1 MRLKSIITV
10 IALIL
15 IMFMSA
21 IESSIISLALPT
33 IKQDLNAGNLISLIF
48 TAYFIALVI
57 ANPIVGELLSRFKII
72 YVAIAGLLLFSIGS
86 FMCGLSTNFTM
97 LIISRVIQ
105 GFGSGVLMS
114 LSQIV
119 PKLAFEIPLRYKIM
133 GIVGSVWGISSIIGP
148 LLGGGI
154 LEFATWHW
162 LFYINI
168 PIAIIA
174 IILVIWTFHFPEEET
189 VAKSK
194 FDTKGLTLFYVFI
207 GLIMFALL
215 NQQLLL
221 LNFLSFIL
229 AIVVAMCLFKVEKH
243 VSSPFLP
250 VVEFNRSITLVFI
263 TDLLT
268 AICLMGFNLYIPVYL
283 QEQLGLSPL
292 QSGLVIFPLSVAWIT
307 LNFNLHLS
315 VAWITLNFNLHRIEA
330 KLSRKVIYLLSF
342 TLLLVSSI
350 IISFG
355 IKLPVLIAFVLI
367 LAGLSFGYIY
377 TKDSVIVQ
385 EETSPLQMKK
395 MMSFYGLTKNLGAS
409 IGSTIM
415 GYLYAIQSGIFGPNL
430 HNVLSAV
437 AVISIGLIVLW
448 VVFFKE
454 QSSQSKE

>member
-307 LNFNLHLS
+307 LNFNLH
-315 VAWITLNFNLHRIEA
+315 RIEA

-415 GYLYAIQSGIFGPNL
+415 GYLYAVQSGIFGPNL

>member
-1 MRLKSIITV
+1 MRLKSIVTV

-15 IMFMSA
+15 IMFMAA

-57 ANPIVGELLSRFKII
+57 ANPIVGELLTRFKII
-72 YVAIAGLLLFSIGS
+72 YIAIAGLTLFTVGS
-86 FMCGLSTNFTM
+86 LMSGLSTHFSM
-97 LIISRVIQ
+97 LVISRVIQ
-105 GFGSGVLMS
+105 GFGSGVMMS

-119 PKLAFEIPLRYKIM
+119 PKLAFEIPLRHKIM

-174 IILVIWTFHFPEEET
+174 IILVVWTFHFPEEET

-194 FDTKGLTLFYVFI
+194 FDTKGITLFYIFI

-215 NQQLLL
+215 NQQHLY
-221 LNFLSFIL
+221 LNIIGFVL
-229 AIVVAMCLFKVEKH
+229 AILVALRLFNVEKK

-250 VVEFNRSITLVFI
+250 VAEFNRMITLVFI

-268 AICLMGFNLYIPVYL
+268 AVCLMGFNLYIPVYL

-307 LNFNLHLS
+307 LNFNLH
-315 VAWITLNFNLHRIEA
+315 HIEA
-330 KLSRKVIYLLSF
+330 KLSRKVIYLSSF
-342 TLLLVSSI
+342 TLLLLSSI
-350 IISFG
+350 IIAFG
-355 IKLPVLIAFVLI
+355 IKLPILIACVLI
-367 LAGLSFGYIY
+367 LSGLSFGYIY

-385 EETSPLQMKK
+385 EETSPIQMKK

-415 GYLYAIQSGIFGPNL
+415 GYLYALKSVLFGANL
-430 HNVLSAV
+430 HNILGVVSL
-437 AVISIGLIVLW
+437 ISVGLIVVWLI
-448 VVFFKE
+448 FYREAASQTKE
-454 QSSQSKE
+454 

>member
-133 GIVGSVWGISSIIGP
+133 GMVGSVWGISSIIGP

-307 LNFNLHLS
+307 LNFNLH
-315 VAWITLNFNLHRIEA
+315 RIEA

-448 VVFFKE
+448 VVFF
-454 QSSQSKE
+454 

>member
-1 MRLKSIITV
+1 MRLKSIVTV

-15 IMFMSA
+15 IMFMAA

-57 ANPIVGELLSRFKII
+57 ANPIVGELLTRFKII
-72 YVAIAGLLLFSIGS
+72 YIAIAGLTLFTVGS
-86 FMCGLSTNFTM
+86 LMSGLSTHFSM

-105 GFGSGVLMS
+105 GFGSGVMMS

-174 IILVIWTFHFPEEET
+174 IILVVWTFHFPEEKT

-194 FDTKGLTLFYVFI
+194 FDTKGITLFYIFI
-207 GLIMFALL
+207 GLIMFVLL
-215 NQQLLL
+215 NQQHLY
-221 LNFLSFIL
+221 LNIIGFVL
-229 AIVVAMCLFKVEKH
+229 AILVALRLFNVEKK

-250 VVEFNRSITLVFI
+250 VAEFNRMITLVFI

-268 AICLMGFNLYIPVYL
+268 AVCLMGFNLYIPVYL

-307 LNFNLHLS
+307 LNFNLH
-315 VAWITLNFNLHRIEA
+315 HIEA
-330 KLSRKVIYLLSF
+330 KLSRKVIYLSSF
-342 TLLLVSSI
+342 TLLLLSSI
-350 IISFG
+350 IIAFG
-355 IKLPVLIAFVLI
+355 IKLPILIACVLI
-367 LAGLSFGYIY
+367 LSGLSFGYIY

-385 EETSPLQMKK
+385 EETSPIQMKK

-415 GYLYAIQSGIFGPNL
+415 GYLYALKSGLFGANL
-430 HNVLSAV
+430 HNILGVVSL
-437 AVISIGLIVLW
+437 ISVGLIVVWLI
-448 VVFFKE
+448 FYREAASQTKE
-454 QSSQSKE
+454 

>member
-1 MRLKSIITV
+1 IVTV

-15 IMFMSA
+15 IMFMAA

-57 ANPIVGELLSRFKII
+57 ANPIVGELLTRFKII
-72 YVAIAGLLLFSIGS
+72 YIAIAGLTLFTVGS
-86 FMCGLSTNFTM
+86 LMSGLSTHFSM
-97 LIISRVIQ
+97 LVISRVIQ
-105 GFGSGVLMS
+105 GFGSGVMMS

-174 IILVIWTFHFPEEET
+174 IILVVWTFHFPEEET

-194 FDTKGLTLFYVFI
+194 FDTKGITLFYIFI

-215 NQQLLL
+215 NQQHLY
-221 LNFLSFIL
+221 LNIIGFVL
-229 AIVVAMCLFKVEKH
+229 AILVALRLFNVEKK

-250 VVEFNRSITLVFI
+250 VAEFNRMITLVFI

-268 AICLMGFNLYIPVYL
+268 AVCLMGFNLYIPVYL

-307 LNFNLHLS
+307 LNFNLH
-315 VAWITLNFNLHRIEA
+315 HIEA
-330 KLSRKVIYLLSF
+330 KLSRKVIYLSSF
-342 TLLLVSSI
+342 TLLLLSSI
-350 IISFG
+350 IIAFG
-355 IKLPVLIAFVLI
+355 IKLPILIACVLI
-367 LAGLSFGYIY
+367 LSGLSFGYIY

-385 EETSPLQMKK
+385 EETSPIQMKK

-415 GYLYAIQSGIFGPNL
+415 GYLYALKSGLFGANL
-430 HNVLSAV
+430 HNILGVVSL
-437 AVISIGLIVLW
+437 ISVGLIVVWLI
-448 VVFFKE
+448 FYREAASQTKE
-454 QSSQSKE
+454 

>member
-15 IMFMSA
+15 IMFVSA

-97 LIISRVIQ
+97 LIISRLIQ

-307 LNFNLHLS
+307 LNFNLH
-315 VAWITLNFNLHRIEA
+315 RIEA

>member
-1 MRLKSIITV
+1 KSIITV

-292 QSGLVIFPLSVAWIT
+292 QSGLVIFPLS
-307 LNFNLHLS
+307 L
-315 VAWITLNFNLHRIEA
+315 AWITLNFNLHRIEA

-367 LAGLSFGYIY
+367 LAGLSFGYTY
-377 TKDSVIVQ
+377 TKDRVIVQ

>member
-72 YVAIAGLLLFSIGS
+72 YVVIAGLLLFSIGS

-229 AIVVAMCLFKVEKH
+229 AIVVTMCLFKVEKH

-292 QSGLVIFPLSVAWIT
+292 QSGLVIFP
-307 LNFNLHLS
+307 LS

>member
-307 LNFNLHLS
+307 LNFNLH
-315 VAWITLNFNLHRIEA
+315 RIEA

-395 MMSFYGLTKNLGAS
+395 MMSFYGLTKKLGAS

>member
-162 LFYINI
+162 LFYTNI

-292 QSGLVIFPLSVAWIT
+292 QSGLVIFPLS
-307 LNFNLHLS
+307 L
-315 VAWITLNFNLHRIEA
+315 AWITLNFNLHRIEA

>member
-1 MRLKSIITV
+1 MRLKSIVTV

-15 IMFMSA
+15 IMFMAA

-57 ANPIVGELLSRFKII
+57 ANPIVGELLTRFKII
-72 YVAIAGLLLFSIGS
+72 YIAIAGLTLFTVGS
-86 FMCGLSTNFTM
+86 LMSGLSTHFSM

-105 GFGSGVLMS
+105 GFGSGVMMS

-174 IILVIWTFHFPEEET
+174 IILVVWTFHFPEEKT

-194 FDTKGLTLFYVFI
+194 FDTKGITLFYIFI

-215 NQQLLL
+215 NQQHLY
-221 LNFLSFIL
+221 LNIIAFVL
-229 AIVVAMCLFKVEKH
+229 AILVALRLFNVEKK

-250 VVEFNRSITLVFI
+250 VAEFNRMITLVFI

-268 AICLMGFNLYIPVYL
+268 AVCLMGFNLYIPVYL

-307 LNFNLHLS
+307 LNFNLH
-315 VAWITLNFNLHRIEA
+315 HIEA
-330 KLSRKVIYLLSF
+330 KLSRKVIYLSSF
-342 TLLLVSSI
+342 TLLLLSSI
-350 IISFG
+350 IIVFG
-355 IKLPVLIAFVLI
+355 IKLPILIACVLI
-367 LAGLSFGYIY
+367 LSGLSFGYIY

-385 EETSPLQMKK
+385 EETSPIQMKK

-415 GYLYAIQSGIFGPNL
+415 GYLYALKSGLFGANL
-430 HNVLSAV
+430 HNILGVVSL
-437 AVISIGLIVLW
+437 ISVGLIVVWLI
-448 VVFFKE
+448 FYREAASQTKE
-454 QSSQSKE
+454 

>member
-1 MRLKSIITV
+1 MRLKSIVTV

-15 IMFMSA
+15 IMFMAA

-57 ANPIVGELLSRFKII
+57 ANPIVGELLTRFKII
-72 YVAIAGLLLFSIGS
+72 YIAIAGLTLFTVGS
-86 FMCGLSTNFTM
+86 LMSGLSTHFSM

-105 GFGSGVLMS
+105 GFGSGVMMS

-174 IILVIWTFHFPEEET
+174 IILVVWTFHFPEEKT

-194 FDTKGLTLFYVFI
+194 FDTKGITLFYIFI

-215 NQQLLL
+215 NQQHLY
-221 LNFLSFIL
+221 LNIIGFVLVIL
-229 AIVVAMCLFKVEKH
+229 VALRLFNVEKK

-250 VVEFNRSITLVFI
+250 VAEFNRMITLVFI

-268 AICLMGFNLYIPVYL
+268 AVCLMGFNLYIPVYL

-307 LNFNLHLS
+307 LNFNLH
-315 VAWITLNFNLHRIEA
+315 HIEA
-330 KLSRKVIYLLSF
+330 KLSRKVIYLSSF
-342 TLLLVSSI
+342 TLLLLSSI
-350 IISFG
+350 IIAFG
-355 IKLPVLIAFVLI
+355 IKLRILIACVLI
-367 LAGLSFGYIY
+367 LSGLSFGYIY

-385 EETSPLQMKK
+385 EETSPIQMKK

-415 GYLYAIQSGIFGPNL
+415 GYLYALKSGLFGANL
-430 HNVLSAV
+430 HNILGVVSL
-437 AVISIGLIVLW
+437 ISVGLIVVWLI
-448 VVFFKE
+448 FYREAASQTKE
-454 QSSQSKE
+454 

>member
-1 MRLKSIITV
+1 MRLKSIVTV

-15 IMFMSA
+15 IMFMAA

-57 ANPIVGELLSRFKII
+57 ANPIVGELLTRFKII
-72 YVAIAGLLLFSIGS
+72 YIAIAGLTLFTVGS
-86 FMCGLSTNFTM
+86 LMSGLSTHFSM

-105 GFGSGVLMS
+105 GFGSGVMMS

-174 IILVIWTFHFPEEET
+174 IILVVWTFHFPEEKT

-194 FDTKGLTLFYVFI
+194 FDIKGITLFYIFI

-215 NQQLLL
+215 NQQHLY
-221 LNFLSFIL
+221 LNIIGFVL
-229 AIVVAMCLFKVEKH
+229 AILVALRLFNVEKK

-250 VVEFNRSITLVFI
+250 VAEFNRMITLVFI

-268 AICLMGFNLYIPVYL
+268 AVCLMGFNLYIPVYL

-307 LNFNLHLS
+307 LNFNLH
-315 VAWITLNFNLHRIEA
+315 HIEA
-330 KLSRKVIYLLSF
+330 KLSRKVIYLSSF
-342 TLLLVSSI
+342 TLLLLSSI
-350 IISFG
+350 IIAFG
-355 IKLPVLIAFVLI
+355 IKLPILIACVLI
-367 LAGLSFGYIY
+367 LSGLSFGYIY

-385 EETSPLQMKK
+385 EETSPIQMKK

-415 GYLYAIQSGIFGPNL
+415 GYLYALKSGLFGANL
-430 HNVLSAV
+430 HNILGVVSL
-437 AVISIGLIVLW
+437 ISVGLIVVWLI
-448 VVFFKE
+448 FYREAASQTKE
-454 QSSQSKE
+454 

>member
-57 ANPIVGELLSRFKII
+57 ANPIVGELLSRFQII

-307 LNFNLHLS
+307 LNFNLH
-315 VAWITLNFNLHRIEA
+315 RIEA

>member
-292 QSGLVIFPLSVAWIT
+292 QSGLVIFPLS
-307 LNFNLHLS
+307 L
-315 VAWITLNFNLHRIEA
+315 AWITLNFNLHRIEA

-355 IKLPVLIAFVLI
+355 IKLPVLIVFVLI

>member
-1 MRLKSIITV
+1 MRLKSIVTV

-15 IMFMSA
+15 IMFMAA

-57 ANPIVGELLSRFKII
+57 ANPIVGELLTRFKII
-72 YVAIAGLLLFSIGS
+72 YIAIAGLTLFTVGS
-86 FMCGLSTNFTM
+86 LMSGLSTHFSM

-105 GFGSGVLMS
+105 GFGSGVMMS

-133 GIVGSVWGISSIIGP
+133 GIVVSVWGISSIIGP

-162 LFYINI
+162 LFFINI

-174 IILVIWTFHFPEEET
+174 IILVVWTFHFSEEET

-194 FDTKGLTLFYVFI
+194 FDTKGITLFYIFI

-215 NQQLLL
+215 NQQHLY
-221 LNFLSFIL
+221 LNIIGFVL
-229 AIVVAMCLFKVEKH
+229 AILIALRLFNVEKK

-250 VVEFNRSITLVFI
+250 VAEFNRMITLVFI

-268 AICLMGFNLYIPVYL
+268 AVCLMGFNLYIPVYL

-307 LNFNLHLS
+307 LNFNLH
-315 VAWITLNFNLHRIEA
+315 HIEA
-330 KLSRKVIYLLSF
+330 KLSRKVIYLSSF
-342 TLLLVSSI
+342 TLLLLSSI
-350 IISFG
+350 IIAFG
-355 IKLPVLIAFVLI
+355 IKLPILIACVLI
-367 LAGLSFGYIY
+367 LSGISFGYIY

-385 EETSPLQMKK
+385 EETSPIQMKK

-415 GYLYAIQSGIFGPNL
+415 GYLYALKSGLFGANL
-430 HNVLSAV
+430 HNILGVVSL
-437 AVISIGLIVLW
+437 ISVGLIVVWLI
-448 VVFFKE
+448 FYRE
-454 QSSQSKE
+454 AASQTNE

>member
-1 MRLKSIITV
+1 
-10 IALIL
+10 
-15 IMFMSA
+15 
-21 IESSIISLALPT
+21 
-33 IKQDLNAGNLISLIF
+33 
-48 TAYFIALVI
+48 
-57 ANPIVGELLSRFKII
+57 SRFKII

-292 QSGLVIFPLSVAWIT
+292 QSGLVIFPLS
-307 LNFNLHLS
+307 L
-315 VAWITLNFNLHRIEA
+315 AWITLNFNLHRIEA

-367 LAGLSFGYIY
+367 LAGLSFGYTY
-377 TKDSVIVQ
+377 TKDRVIVQ

>member
-119 PKLAFEIPLRYKIM
+119 PKLAFENPLRYKIM

-207 GLIMFALL
+207 GFIMFALL

-229 AIVVAMCLFKVEKH
+229 AIVVAMRLFKVGKH

-307 LNFNLHLS
+307 LNFNLH
-315 VAWITLNFNLHRIEA
+315 RIEA

-355 IKLPVLIAFVLI
+355 IKLPLLIAFVLI

-437 AVISIGLIVLW
+437 AV
-448 VVFFKE
+448 
-454 QSSQSKE
+454 

>member
-1 MRLKSIITV
+1 MRLKSIVTV

-15 IMFMSA
+15 IMFMAA

-57 ANPIVGELLSRFKII
+57 ANPIVGELLTRFKII
-72 YVAIAGLLLFSIGS
+72 YIAIAGLTLFTVGS
-86 FMCGLSTNFTM
+86 LMSGLSTHFSM

-105 GFGSGVLMS
+105 GFGSGVMMS

-154 LEFATWHW
+154 LKFATWHW

-174 IILVIWTFHFPEEET
+174 IILVVWTFHFPEEET

-194 FDTKGLTLFYVFI
+194 FDTKGITLFYIFI

-215 NQQLLL
+215 NQQHLY
-221 LNFLSFIL
+221 LNIIGFVL
-229 AIVVAMCLFKVEKH
+229 AILVALRLFNVEKK

-250 VVEFNRSITLVFI
+250 VAEFNRMITLVFI

-268 AICLMGFNLYIPVYL
+268 AVCLMGFNLYIPVYL

-307 LNFNLHLS
+307 LNFNLH
-315 VAWITLNFNLHRIEA
+315 HIEA
-330 KLSRKVIYLLSF
+330 KLSRKVIYLSSF
-342 TLLLVSSI
+342 TLLLLSSI
-350 IISFG
+350 IIAFG
-355 IKLPVLIAFVLI
+355 IKLPILIACVLI
-367 LAGLSFGYIY
+367 LSGLSFGYIY

-385 EETSPLQMKK
+385 EETSPIQMKK

-415 GYLYAIQSGIFGPNL
+415 GYLYALKSGLFGANL
-430 HNVLSAV
+430 HNILGVVSL
-437 AVISIGLIVLW
+437 ISVGLIVVWLI
-448 VVFFKE
+448 FYREAASQTKE
-454 QSSQSKE
+454 

>member
-292 QSGLVIFPLSVAWIT
+292 QSGLVIFPLS
-307 LNFNLHLS
+307 L
-315 VAWITLNFNLHRIEA
+315 AWITLNFNLHRIEA

-342 TLLLVSSI
+342 ILLLVSSI

>member
-1 MRLKSIITV
+1 MRLKSIVTV

-15 IMFMSA
+15 IMFMAA

-57 ANPIVGELLSRFKII
+57 ANPIVGELLTRFKII
-72 YVAIAGLLLFSIGS
+72 YIAIAGLTLFTVGS
-86 FMCGLSTNFTM
+86 LMSGLSTHFSM
-97 LIISRVIQ
+97 LVISRVIQ
-105 GFGSGVLMS
+105 GFGSGVMMS

-174 IILVIWTFHFPEEET
+174 IILVVWTFHFPEEET

-194 FDTKGLTLFYVFI
+194 FDTKGITLFYIFI

-215 NQQLLL
+215 NQQHLY
-221 LNFLSFIL
+221 LNIIGFVL
-229 AIVVAMCLFKVEKH
+229 AILVALRLFNVEKK

-250 VVEFNRSITLVFI
+250 VAEFNRMITLVFI
-263 TDLLT
+263 TDLHT
-268 AICLMGFNLYIPVYL
+268 AVCLMGFNLYIPVYL

-307 LNFNLHLS
+307 LNFNLH
-315 VAWITLNFNLHRIEA
+315 HIEA
-330 KLSRKVIYLLSF
+330 KLSRKVIYLSSF
-342 TLLLVSSI
+342 TLLLLSSI
-350 IISFG
+350 IIAFG
-355 IKLPVLIAFVLI
+355 IKLPILIACVLI
-367 LAGLSFGYIY
+367 LSGLSFGYIY

-385 EETSPLQMKK
+385 EETSPIQMKK

-415 GYLYAIQSGIFGPNL
+415 GYLYALKSGLFGANL
-430 HNVLSAV
+430 HNILGVVSL
-437 AVISIGLIVLW
+437 ISVGLIVVWLI
-448 VVFFKE
+448 FYREAASQTKE
-454 QSSQSKE
+454 

>member
-86 FMCGLSTNFTM
+86 FMRGLSTNFTM

-292 QSGLVIFPLSVAWIT
+292 QSGLVIFPLS
-307 LNFNLHLS
+307 L
-315 VAWITLNFNLHRIEA
+315 AWITLNFNLHRIEA

-367 LAGLSFGYIY
+367 LAGLSFGYTY
-377 TKDSVIVQ
+377 TKDRVIVQ

>member
-307 LNFNLHLS
+307 LNFNLH
-315 VAWITLNFNLHRIEA
+315 RIEA

-415 GYLYAIQSGIFGPNL
+415 GYLYVIQSGIFGPNL

>member
-1 MRLKSIITV
+1 MRLKSIVTV

-15 IMFMSA
+15 IMFMAA

-57 ANPIVGELLSRFKII
+57 ANPIVGELLTRFKII
-72 YVAIAGLLLFSIGS
+72 YIAIAGLTLFTVGS
-86 FMCGLSTNFTM
+86 LMSGLSTHFSM
-97 LIISRVIQ
+97 LVISRVIQ
-105 GFGSGVLMS
+105 GFGSGVMMS

-174 IILVIWTFHFPEEET
+174 IILVVWTFHFPEEET

-194 FDTKGLTLFYVFI
+194 FDTKGITLFYIFI

-215 NQQLLL
+215 NQQHLY
-221 LNFLSFIL
+221 LNIIGFVL
-229 AIVVAMCLFKVEKH
+229 AILVALRLFNVEKK

-250 VVEFNRSITLVFI
+250 VAEFNRMITLVFI

-268 AICLMGFNLYIPVYL
+268 AVCLMGFNLYIPVYL

-307 LNFNLHLS
+307 LNFNLH
-315 VAWITLNFNLHRIEA
+315 HIEA
-330 KLSRKVIYLLSF
+330 KLSIKVIYLSSF
-342 TLLLVSSI
+342 TLLLLSSI
-350 IISFG
+350 IIAFG
-355 IKLPVLIAFVLI
+355 IKLPILIACVLI
-367 LAGLSFGYIY
+367 LSGLSFGYIY

-385 EETSPLQMKK
+385 EETSPIQMKK

-415 GYLYAIQSGIFGPNL
+415 GYLYALKSGLFGANL
-430 HNVLSAV
+430 HNILGVVSL
-437 AVISIGLIVLW
+437 ISVGLIVVWLI
-448 VVFFKE
+448 FYREAASQTKE
-454 QSSQSKE
+454 

>member
-86 FMCGLSTNFTM
+86 LMCGLSTNFTM

-229 AIVVAMCLFKVEKH
+229 AIVVAIRLFKVEKH

-307 LNFNLHLS
+307 LNFNLH
-315 VAWITLNFNLHRIEA
+315 RIKA

-355 IKLPVLIAFVLI
+355 IKLPLLIAFVLI

-437 AVISIGLIVLW
+437 AVISTGLIVLW

-454 QSSQSKE
+454 QLSQSKE

>member
-1 MRLKSIITV
+1 MRLKSIVTV

-15 IMFMSA
+15 IMFMAA

-57 ANPIVGELLSRFKII
+57 ANPIVGELLTRFKII
-72 YVAIAGLLLFSIGS
+72 YIAIAGLTLFTVGS
-86 FMCGLSTNFTM
+86 LMSGLSTHFSM
-97 LIISRVIQ
+97 LVISRVIQ
-105 GFGSGVLMS
+105 GFGSGVMMS

-119 PKLAFEIPLRYKIM
+119 PKLAFEIPLRYKVM

-174 IILVIWTFHFPEEET
+174 IILVVWTFHFPEEET

-194 FDTKGLTLFYVFI
+194 FDTKGITLFYIFI

-215 NQQLLL
+215 NQQHLY
-221 LNFLSFIL
+221 LNIIGFVL
-229 AIVVAMCLFKVEKH
+229 AILVALRLFNVEKK

-250 VVEFNRSITLVFI
+250 VAEFNRMITLVFI

-268 AICLMGFNLYIPVYL
+268 AVCLMGFNLYIPVYL

-307 LNFNLHLS
+307 LNFNLH
-315 VAWITLNFNLHRIEA
+315 HIEA
-330 KLSRKVIYLLSF
+330 KLSRKVIYLSSF
-342 TLLLVSSI
+342 TLLLLSSI
-350 IISFG
+350 IIAFG
-355 IKLPVLIAFVLI
+355 IKLPILIACVLI
-367 LAGLSFGYIY
+367 LSGLSFGYIY

-385 EETSPLQMKK
+385 EETSPIQMKK

-415 GYLYAIQSGIFGPNL
+415 GYLYALKSGLFGANL
-430 HNVLSAV
+430 HNILGVVSL
-437 AVISIGLIVLW
+437 ISVGLIVVWLI
-448 VVFFKE
+448 FYREAASQTKE
-454 QSSQSKE
+454 

>member
-307 LNFNLHLS
+307 LNFNLH
-315 VAWITLNFNLHRIEA
+315 RIEA

-385 EETSPLQMKK
+385 EETSTLQMKK

>member
-1 MRLKSIITV
+1 MRLKSIVTV

-15 IMFMSA
+15 IMFMAA

-57 ANPIVGELLSRFKII
+57 ANPIVGELLTRFKII
-72 YVAIAGLLLFSIGS
+72 YIAIAGLTLFTVGS
-86 FMCGLSTNFTM
+86 LMSGLSTHFSM
-97 LIISRVIQ
+97 LVISRVIQ
-105 GFGSGVLMS
+105 GFGSGVMMS

-133 GIVGSVWGISSIIGP
+133 GIVGSVGGISSIIGP

-174 IILVIWTFHFPEEET
+174 IILVVWTFHFPEEET

-194 FDTKGLTLFYVFI
+194 FDTKGITLFYIFI

-215 NQQLLL
+215 NQQHLY
-221 LNFLSFIL
+221 LNIIGFVL
-229 AIVVAMCLFKVEKH
+229 AILVALRLFNVEKK

-250 VVEFNRSITLVFI
+250 VAEFNRMITLVFI

-268 AICLMGFNLYIPVYL
+268 AVCLMGFNLYIPVYL

-307 LNFNLHLS
+307 LNFNLH
-315 VAWITLNFNLHRIEA
+315 HIEA
-330 KLSRKVIYLLSF
+330 KLSRKVIYLSSF
-342 TLLLVSSI
+342 TLLLLSSI
-350 IISFG
+350 IIAFG
-355 IKLPVLIAFVLI
+355 IKLPILIACVLI
-367 LAGLSFGYIY
+367 LSGLSFGYIY

-385 EETSPLQMKK
+385 EETSPIQMKK

-415 GYLYAIQSGIFGPNL
+415 GYLYALKSGLFGANL
-430 HNVLSAV
+430 HNILGVVSL
-437 AVISIGLIVLW
+437 ISVGLI
-448 VVFFKE
+448 FYREAASQTKE
-454 QSSQSKE
+454 

>member
-86 FMCGLSTNFTM
+86 FMYGLSTNFTM

-307 LNFNLHLS
+307 LNFNLH
-315 VAWITLNFNLHRIEA
+315 RIEA

>member
-1 MRLKSIITV
+1 MRLKSIVTV

-15 IMFMSA
+15 IMFMAA

-57 ANPIVGELLSRFKII
+57 ANPIVGELLTRFKII
-72 YVAIAGLLLFSIGS
+72 YIAIAGLTLFTVGS
-86 FMCGLSTNFTM
+86 LMSGLSTHFSM

-105 GFGSGVLMS
+105 GFGSGVMMS

-162 LFYINI
+162 LFFINI

-174 IILVIWTFHFPEEET
+174 IILVVWTFHFSEEET

-194 FDTKGLTLFYVFI
+194 FDTKGITLFYIFI

-215 NQQLLL
+215 NQQHLY
-221 LNFLSFIL
+221 LNIIGFVL
-229 AIVVAMCLFKVEKH
+229 AILIALRLFNVEKK

-250 VVEFNRSITLVFI
+250 VAEFNRMITLVFI

-268 AICLMGFNLYIPVYL
+268 AVCLMGFNLYIPVYL

-307 LNFNLHLS
+307 LNFNLH
-315 VAWITLNFNLHRIEA
+315 HIEA
-330 KLSRKVIYLLSF
+330 KLSRKVIYLSSF
-342 TLLLVSSI
+342 TLLLSSI
-350 IISFG
+350 IIAFG
-355 IKLPVLIAFVLI
+355 IKLPILIACVLI
-367 LAGLSFGYIY
+367 LSGISFGYIY

-385 EETSPLQMKK
+385 EETSPIQMKK

-415 GYLYAIQSGIFGPNL
+415 GYLYALKSGLFGANL
-430 HNVLSAV
+430 HNILGVVSL
-437 AVISIGLIVLW
+437 ISVGLIVVWLI
-448 VVFFKE
+448 FYRE
-454 QSSQSKE
+454 AASQTNE

>member
-1 MRLKSIITV
+1 
-10 IALIL
+10 
-15 IMFMSA
+15 
-21 IESSIISLALPT
+21 
-33 IKQDLNAGNLISLIF
+33 
-48 TAYFIALVI
+48 
-57 ANPIVGELLSRFKII
+57 SRFKII

-307 LNFNLHLS
+307 LNFNLH
-315 VAWITLNFNLHRIEA
+315 RIEA

>member
-133 GIVGSVWGISSIIGP
+133 GIVGSVWGISSSIGP

-307 LNFNLHLS
+307 LNFNLH
-315 VAWITLNFNLHRIEA
+315 RIEA

>member
-229 AIVVAMCLFKVEKH
+229 AIVVAIRLFKVEKH

-307 LNFNLHLS
+307 LNFNLH
-315 VAWITLNFNLHRIEA
+315 RIEA

-355 IKLPVLIAFVLI
+355 IKLPLPIAFVLI

>member
-1 MRLKSIITV
+1 
-10 IALIL
+10 L

-307 LNFNLHLS
+307 LNFNLH
-315 VAWITLNFNLHRIEA
+315 RIEA

>member
-307 LNFNLHLS
+307 LNFNLH
-315 VAWITLNFNLHRIEA
+315 RIEA

-437 AVISIGLIVLW
+437 AVISIELIVLW

>member
-1 MRLKSIITV
+1 MCLKSIVTV

-15 IMFMSA
+15 IMFMAA

-57 ANPIVGELLSRFKII
+57 ANPIVGELLTRFKII
-72 YVAIAGLLLFSIGS
+72 YIAIAGLTLFTVGS
-86 FMCGLSTNFTM
+86 LMSGLSTHFSM
-97 LIISRVIQ
+97 LVISRVIQ
-105 GFGSGVLMS
+105 GFGSGVMMS

-174 IILVIWTFHFPEEET
+174 IILVVWTFHFPEEET

-194 FDTKGLTLFYVFI
+194 FDTKGITLFYIFI

-215 NQQLLL
+215 NQQHLY
-221 LNFLSFIL
+221 LNIIGFVL
-229 AIVVAMCLFKVEKH
+229 AILVALRLFNVEKK

-250 VVEFNRSITLVFI
+250 VAEFNRMITLVFI

-268 AICLMGFNLYIPVYL
+268 AVCLMGFNLYIPVYL

-307 LNFNLHLS
+307 LNFNLH
-315 VAWITLNFNLHRIEA
+315 HIEA
-330 KLSRKVIYLLSF
+330 KLSRKVIYLSSF
-342 TLLLVSSI
+342 TLLLLSSI
-350 IISFG
+350 IIAFG
-355 IKLPVLIAFVLI
+355 IKLPILIACVLI
-367 LAGLSFGYIY
+367 LSGLSFGYIY

-385 EETSPLQMKK
+385 EETSPIQMKK

-415 GYLYAIQSGIFGPNL
+415 GYLYALKSGLFGANL
-430 HNVLSAV
+430 HNILGVVSL
-437 AVISIGLIVLW
+437 ISVGLIVVWLI
-448 VVFFKE
+448 FYREAASQTKE
-454 QSSQSKE
+454 

>member
-1 MRLKSIITV
+1 MRLKSIVTV

-15 IMFMSA
+15 IMFMAA

-57 ANPIVGELLSRFKII
+57 ANPIVGELLTRFKII
-72 YVAIAGLLLFSIGS
+72 YIAIAGLTLFTVGS
-86 FMCGLSTNFTM
+86 LMSGLSTHFSM

-105 GFGSGVLMS
+105 GFGSGVMMS

-162 LFYINI
+162 LFFINI

-174 IILVIWTFHFPEEET
+174 IILVVWTFHFSEEET

-194 FDTKGLTLFYVFI
+194 FDTKGITLFYIFI

-215 NQQLLL
+215 NQQHLY
-221 LNFLSFIL
+221 LNIIGFVL
-229 AIVVAMCLFKVEKH
+229 AILIALRLFNVEKK

-250 VVEFNRSITLVFI
+250 VAEFNRMITLVFI

-268 AICLMGFNLYIPVYL
+268 AVCLMGFNLYIPVYL

-307 LNFNLHLS
+307 LNFNLH
-315 VAWITLNFNLHRIEA
+315 HIEA
-330 KLSRKVIYLLSF
+330 KLSRKVIYLSSF
-342 TLLLVSSI
+342 TLLLLLSSI
-350 IISFG
+350 IIAFG
-355 IKLPVLIAFVLI
+355 IKLPILIACVLI
-367 LAGLSFGYIY
+367 LSGISFGYIY

-385 EETSPLQMKK
+385 EKTSPIQMKK

-415 GYLYAIQSGIFGPNL
+415 GYLYALKSGLFGANL
-430 HNVLSAV
+430 HNILGVVSL
-437 AVISIGLIVLW
+437 ISVGLIVVWLI
-448 VVFFKE
+448 FYRE
-454 QSSQSKE
+454 AASQTNE

>member
-250 VVEFNRSITLVFI
+250 VVEFNSSITLVFI

-292 QSGLVIFPLSVAWIT
+292 QSGLVIFP
-307 LNFNLHLS
+307 LS

>member
-1 MRLKSIITV
+1 MRLKSIVTV

-15 IMFMSA
+15 IMFMAA

-57 ANPIVGELLSRFKII
+57 ANPIVGELLTRFKII
-72 YVAIAGLLLFSIGS
+72 YIAIAGLTLFTVGS
-86 FMCGLSTNFTM
+86 LMSGLSTHFSM
-97 LIISRVIQ
+97 LVISRVIQ
-105 GFGSGVLMS
+105 GFGSGVMMS

-174 IILVIWTFHFPEEET
+174 IILVVWTFHFPEEET

-194 FDTKGLTLFYVFI
+194 FDTKGITLFYIFI

-215 NQQLLL
+215 NQQHLY
-221 LNFLSFIL
+221 LNIIGFVL
-229 AIVVAMCLFKVEKH
+229 AILVALRLFNVEKK

-250 VVEFNRSITLVFI
+250 VAEFNRMITLVFI

-268 AICLMGFNLYIPVYL
+268 AVCLMGFNLYIPVYL

-307 LNFNLHLS
+307 LNFNLH
-315 VAWITLNFNLHRIEA
+315 HIEA
-330 KLSRKVIYLLSF
+330 KLSRKVIYLSSF
-342 TLLLVSSI
+342 TLLLLSSI
-350 IISFG
+350 IIAFG
-355 IKLPVLIAFVLI
+355 IKLPILIACVLI
-367 LAGLSFGYIY
+367 LSGLCFGYIY

-385 EETSPLQMKK
+385 EETSPIQMKK

-415 GYLYAIQSGIFGPNL
+415 GYLYALKSGLFGANL
-430 HNVLSAV
+430 HNILGVVSL
-437 AVISIGLIVLW
+437 ISVGLIVVWLI
-448 VVFFKE
+448 FYREAASQTKE
-454 QSSQSKE
+454 